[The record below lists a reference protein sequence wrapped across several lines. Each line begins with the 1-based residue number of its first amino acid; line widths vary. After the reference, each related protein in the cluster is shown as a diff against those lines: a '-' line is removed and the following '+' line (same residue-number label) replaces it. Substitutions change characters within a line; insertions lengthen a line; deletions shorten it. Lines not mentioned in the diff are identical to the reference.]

1 MRGSAVVRLPPE
13 EIKSQID
20 SNCPSHGLFID
31 TRSTLGRVSGCQ
43 WMSVCQMGGEQ
54 GELQKKIKNYN
65 NLKFTNH
72 MHAPLKIVY
81 IDYICHPS
89 QILL

>member
-43 WMSVCQMGGEQ
+43 CVRWVVNKGSCK
-54 GELQKKIKNYN
+54 KKIKNYN